1 MGATAAASMLAVVG
15 IFDLIGVIGSGWLSD
30 RFDPRMLL
38 SVYYS
43 FRALALIGLPLFL
56 GPEIDPPL
64 IVLMVLFG
72 LDWVATVPPTAVLCT
87 RIYGPESG
95 PIVFGWVFA
104 AHMIGAAVAA
114 TLSGVIRDV
123 SGDYAAAWYLAG
135 ILAAVAAC
143 AVILIPKHATLL
155 HDRKEKSTYRL

>member
-1 MGATAAASMLAVVG
+1 MLAAVG

-30 RFDPRMLL
+30 RFDPRKLL

-87 RIYGPESG
+87 RIYGPERG

-104 AHMIGAAVAA
+104 AHKIGAAAA
-114 TLSGVIRDV
+114 ALSGVIRDV
-123 SGDYAAAWYLAG
+123 SGDYAAAWYLVG
-135 ILAAVAAC
+135 FLAAVAAC
-143 AVILIPKHATLL
+143 AVLLIPKRATLS
-155 HDRKEKSTYRL
+155 HDRKESSTYRL